1 MDDAAL
7 LRYSRQI
14 LLPALDLDGQELLR
28 RATVLLVGLGGLG
41 APAALYLAGA
51 GCGTLLLADGDEVDL
66 SNLPRQVLY
75 EEADL
80 SQSKAASAVRHLQ
93 ARNSAVQYE
102 ALPALHGEGLIA
114 AVARADLVLDC
125 TDNFTSRSAIN
136 DACLLTETP
145 WLSAAALRTAGQ
157 LMGFD
162 PRDAQSPCY
171 RCLWPEPPA
180 QEEDACAVAGVL
192 GPVVGTLGLLQALE
206 AVKWLSGN
214 PRSALGKV
222 LSFEG
227 LTLEMSTFTLPRRP
241 HCPACGSAG
250 PKR

>member
-14 LLPALDLDGQELLR
+14 LLPALDLEGQALLR
-28 RATVLLVGLGGLG
+28 RSTVLLVGLGGLG

-75 EEADL
+75 DEADL
-80 SQSKAASAVRHLQ
+80 GKGKAEAAVRHLK
-93 ARNSAVQYE
+93 ARNGTVQYE
-102 ALPALHGEGLIA
+102 ALAALHGDALTA
-114 AVARADLVLDC
+114 AVTRADLVLDC
-125 TDNFTSRSAIN
+125 TDHFASRSAIN
-136 DACLLTETP
+136 DACLATGTP
-145 WLSAAALRTAGQ
+145 WLSAAALRTSGQ

-162 PRDAQSPCY
+162 PQDPTSPCY
-171 RCLWPEPPA
+171 RCLWPEAPA

-206 AVKWLSGN
+206 AIKWLSGN
-214 PRSALGKV
+214 PRSCLGQV

-227 LTLEMSTFTLPRRP
+227 LTLEMSRFTLPRRP
-241 HCPACGSAG
+241 HCPACSTAPAGS
-250 PKR
+250 